1 MPRVFHVEYRGALA
15 PYHFEQET
23 LRAEGVDFAWDR
35 CASADDVVAAAKG
48 AQVLWL
54 EWTPRVT
61 HAVLEALPQCELV
74 IRWGVGYD
82 QIDVHGAT
90 ELGVAVAN
98 APTYCTIDVA
108 EHAIG
113 LLLALTRQIT
123 LRNEQLHRGGWRE
136 GSTRYRRLAGSTLG
150 VVGVGRIGS
159 RVARLGTALGCRVL
173 GYDVAAERIS
183 VPGVTMADFDTV
195 LRESDYIS
203 IHVPLSDTTHQL
215 FDERVFAA
223 MKEGAILINTSR
235 GAVVKEEALMQAL
248 EHGTLQCAGLD
259 VYREEPLPEASPLRA
274 MPRVLLTPHEAASS
288 PESLRDLRK
297 EVCGATLQW
306 LRTGWTDSVVNPAVR
321 SCLRRRL

>member
-1 MPRVFHVEYRGALA
+1 MPSVFHVEYRGALA

-23 LRAEGVDFAWDR
+23 LAAAGVDFAWDR
-35 CASADDVVAAAKG
+35 CASADDVITAAKG

-54 EWTPRVT
+54 EWTPNVT
-61 HAVLEALPQCELV
+61 RAVLQALPECELV

-82 QIDVHGAT
+82 QIDVPGAT

-108 EHAIG
+108 EHAIA
-113 LLLALTRQIT
+113 LLLALTRQIP

-136 GSTRYRRLAGSTLG
+136 GATQYRRLAGRTLG

-173 GYDVAAERIS
+173 GYDIAAERIA
-183 VPGVTMADFDTV
+183 VPGVTMTDFDTL
-195 LRESDYIS
+195 LRESDSIS
-203 IHVPLSDTTHQL
+203 IHVPLSDTTYHM

-235 GAVVKEEALMQAL
+235 GAVVKEEALIQAL
-248 EHGTLQCAGLD
+248 EQGTVHCAGLD
-259 VYREEPLPEASPLRA
+259 VYREEPLPVASRLRT

-297 EVCGATLQW
+297 EVCGATLEW
-306 LRTGWTDSVVNPAVR
+306 LRTGWTSSVVNPEVR
-321 SCLRRRL
+321 SSLRRRG